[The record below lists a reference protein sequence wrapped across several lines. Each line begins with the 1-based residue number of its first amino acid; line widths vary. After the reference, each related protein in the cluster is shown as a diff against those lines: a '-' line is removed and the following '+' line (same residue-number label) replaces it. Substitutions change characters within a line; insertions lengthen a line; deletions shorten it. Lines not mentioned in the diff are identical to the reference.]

1 MKYFVLLLILIGFTG
16 TAFGQY
22 LGDKLPPNTMMDDPE
37 TGKLV
42 LPPSYVDFYYSNSKF
57 EKYSVISDNYSY
69 GMTKGLI
76 FPKDEQEGLDF
87 VKGFLEKIGYTL
99 DGTEWIDKVNFGNR
113 IEITIQQKI
122 HGWIIP
128 NHITRFEFTK
138 DNTEII
144 LGRWYDNVTQYEFKL
159 SQDDAKKISKE
170 FMDTEVKSRPTLQ
183 KYDYSFESIQ
193 DDGVRVII
201 FDDKPFYMVPITY
214 KANAD
219 MQYQTGHCGSNQF
232 LTIYVMV
239 EGKTGTAIGW
249 NYPGCE

>member
-1 MKYFVLLLILIGFTG
+1 
-16 TAFGQY
+16 
-22 LGDKLPPNTMMDDPE
+22 MD
-37 TGKLV
+37 
-42 LPPSYVDFYYSNSKF
+42 
-57 EKYSVISDNYSY
+57 
-69 GMTKGLI
+69 
-76 FPKDEQEGLDF
+76 
-87 VKGFLEKIGYTL
+87 
-99 DGTEWIDKVNFGNR
+99 
-113 IEITIQQKI
+113 
-122 HGWIIP
+122 
-128 NHITRFEFTK
+128 
-138 DNTEII
+138 
-144 LGRWYDNVTQYEFKL
+144 L
-159 SQDDAKKISKE
+159 SQKKCVACEGGAVPLTQMEAEAMLTHVSGWALSSDSKKISKE

-219 MQYQTGHCGSNQF
+219 MQYQTGHCESNQF